1 MHNAGRS
8 LVHTTIMKTITHSY
22 LEEIDFQRA
31 ILISFVILVHIVNF
45 GIVNP
50 DIKSGIL
57 SFLMPTFLLVT
68 GYLMN
73 MNKPVGKFALYLLRI
88 LLPYVILVT
97 GYMLLSLYLPV
108 RDGIQQL
115 DWSTAVN
122 VLCIRSIGPYWFF
135 RVMLI
140 CAFLGYVTFRC
151 LHRHSNIIKL
161 TAYGTV
167 LLCISHFTPLLDW
180 ASAFYFFIGI
190 VLRVSAVDYNRLFV
204 PSGLTVIPLLLI
216 LFVDS
221 EWEWSNLSVII
232 MTFCFLSFAAYIK
245 RFFHGRTLDA
255 ILYIGRNT
263 LPIYMF
269 HPIFTMAAKY
279 LQPLFRFD
287 GSGFLHAFMVIVLG
301 IAGSLLIAKV
311 MDKLRLSW
319 IFGKAQLLR

>member
-1 MHNAGRS
+1 MQ
-8 LVHTTIMKTITHSY
+8 TTKHSY

-50 DIKSGIL
+50 NIKSGIL

-68 GYLMN
+68 GFLMN
-73 MNKPVGKFALYLLRI
+73 MSKPVGKFSLYLLRI

-97 GYMLLSLYLPV
+97 GYMVVSLYLPV

-115 DWSTAVN
+115 DLHTALD

-140 CAFLGYVTFRC
+140 CAFLGYATFRC
-151 LHRHSNIIKL
+151 LHRHSSIIKL
-161 TAYGTV
+161 TAYGMV
-167 LLCISHFTPLLDW
+167 LLSVSHFTPLLDW
-180 ASAFYFFIGI
+180 SSAFYFFLGI
-190 VLRVSAVDYNRLFV
+190 ALRASAVDYNRLFV
-204 PSGLTVIPLLLI
+204 PSCLSLMPLLLI

-221 EWEWSNLSVII
+221 EWEWGNISVLI
-232 MTFCFLSFAAYIK
+232 MTFCFLSFASYVK

-255 ILYIGRNT
+255 VLYVGRNT

-269 HPIFTMAAKY
+269 HPIFTMTAKY
-279 LQPLFRFD
+279 LQPLFSFD
-287 GSGFLHAFMVIVLG
+287 GSGFLHAFMVIVFG

-311 MDKLRLSW
+311 MDRLHLSW
-319 IFGKAQLLR
+319 IFGKPQLLR